1 MTELTPSVWSSA
13 VILVFVMDPVG
24 NIPPILALLRDLPPR
39 RRRLVILR
47 ELFIALGVL
56 LAFLFFGQAILDFLA
71 LQQESVA
78 IAGGIVLLIIAL
90 RMIFPTQEGL
100 MGPMPGGEPLIVPL
114 AVPMIAG
121 PSSMATLILMVHSDP
136 GQLGRWLV
144 ALLLAWGVTAVL
156 LLAAPLLYRLLRERG
171 LLAMERLMGML
182 LIMIAVQMV
191 VNGARS
197 VLA

>member
-1 MTELTPSVWSSA
+1 MADLSPSVWSSA
-13 VILVFVMDPVG
+13 VILLFVMDPLG

-47 ELFIALGVL
+47 ELVIALAVL
-56 LAFLFFGQAILDFLA
+56 LAFLFFGQTILDFLD

-90 RMIFPTQEGL
+90 RMIFPNRDGL
-100 MGPMPGGEPLIVPL
+100 MGHMPEGEPLIVPL

-121 PSSMATLILMVHSDP
+121 PSTMATLILMVRSDP
-136 GQLGRWLV
+136 DRLGGWLV
-144 ALLLAWGVTAVL
+144 ALLLAWSATAIL
-156 LLAAPLLYRLLRERG
+156 LLMAPVLYRLLRERG

-182 LIMIAVQMV
+182 LVMIAVQMLL
-191 VNGARS
+191 NGVRS

>member
-1 MTELTPSVWSSA
+1 MPELTPSVWSSA

-47 ELFIALGVL
+47 ELVIALGVL
-56 LAFLFFGQAILDFLA
+56 LGFLLFGQAILDFLD
-71 LQQESVA
+71 LQQESVT

-90 RMIFPTQEGL
+90 RMIFPSREGL
-100 MGPMPGGEPLIVPL
+100 MGVMPEGEPLIVPL

-121 PSSMATLILMVHSDP
+121 PSTMATLILMVRSDP
-136 GQLGRWLV
+136 GRLGSWLA
-144 ALLLAWGVTAVL
+144 ALLLAWAVTAVL
-156 LLAAPLLYRLLRERG
+156 LLAAPVLYRLLRERG

-182 LIMIAVQMV
+182 LVMIAVQMV
-191 VNGARS
+191 VNGVRS

>member
-1 MTELTPSVWSSA
+1 MPDLSPSVWSSA
-13 VILVFVMDPVG
+13 VILLFVMDPVG

-56 LAFLFFGQAILDFLA
+56 LGFLFFGQAILDFLD

-90 RMIFPTQEGL
+90 RMIFPSREGL
-100 MGPMPGGEPLIVPL
+100 MGPLPEGEPLIVPL

-121 PSSMATLILMVHSDP
+121 PSSMATLILMVRSDP
-136 GQLGRWLV
+136 GHLGIWLV
-144 ALLLAWGVTAVL
+144 ALLLAWSVTAVL
-156 LLAAPLLYRLLRERG
+156 LLLAPVLYRLLRERG

-191 VNGARS
+191 LNGVRS